1 MIVKS
6 RLGGE
11 LYVED
16 FRVRVFEKLRL
27 PSVRERLRVLRRE
40 GWNAFRVP
48 LEDVFLD
55 FLTDSGVSAASTQQ
69 LSDMMG
75 VGLEDAYAGNKA
87 FQRLKDVFGEL
98 VPHKHFILTHQG
110 RAAENIVF
118 RVLMEGGR
126 KPYVLTNVHFTTTR
140 AIVEAVYGGRVLEFP
155 HPEAFNT
162 RSEYPFK
169 AEMDV
174 SALEN
179 AMREIGT
186 EKVAAV
192 RMEFCGNLLGGQP
205 FSMNNFLEVREVCDR
220 YGLPLV
226 SDISMLDWQVALL
239 RLRDP
244 QCRGRSAREV
254 AAELIEL
261 SDVTYASARK
271 GFYCRGGFI
280 TAKSAELWEKMRI
293 WQPVFEGH
301 ATYGGMSLKEVAMLI
316 DGLRMAFDDNL
327 PFYEIMQV
335 EYLVRE
341 LDKHG
346 VPVVHPP
353 GGLGLHVDAR
363 EFLPHVPL
371 IPPSR
376 DSGGYPAGAL
386 SCAVYLVSGVRTM
399 ERGQISMDRDP
410 ETGEE
415 VPVKLDLVRFGI
427 PRKTYLRGHLDYIVD
442 RLVWLWEHRDMVKGL
457 KWVYEPPVMRFFEG
471 TFTDADNW
479 GETLA
484 GALERE
490 LGEY

>member
-1 MIVKS
+1 
-6 RLGGE
+6 
-11 LYVED
+11 
-16 FRVRVFEKLRL
+16 
-27 PSVRERLRVLRRE
+27 
-40 GWNAFRVP
+40 
-48 LEDVFLD
+48 
-55 FLTDSGVSAASTQQ
+55 
-69 LSDMMG
+69 
-75 VGLEDAYAGNKA
+75 
-87 FQRLKDVFGEL
+87 
-98 VPHKHFILTHQG
+98 
-110 RAAENIVF
+110 
-118 RVLMEGGR
+118 
-126 KPYVLTNVHFTTTR
+126 
-140 AIVEAVYGGRVLEFP
+140 
-155 HPEAFNT
+155 
-162 RSEYPFK
+162 
-169 AEMDV
+169 
-174 SALEN
+174 
-179 AMREIGT
+179 
-186 EKVAAV
+186 
-192 RMEFCGNLLGGQP
+192 
-205 FSMNNFLEVREVCDR
+205 
-220 YGLPLV
+220 
-226 SDISMLDWQVALL
+226 
-239 RLRDP
+239 
-244 QCRGRSAREV
+244 V

-327 PFYEIMQV
+327 PFYEITQV

-471 TFTDADNW
+471 TFTDVDNW
-479 GETLA
+479 GETLT

>member
-1 MIVKS
+1 MIVRS
-6 RLGGE
+6 RFFGE

-16 FRVRVFEKLRL
+16 FRVRVFEKLQLL
-27 PSVRERLRVLRRE
+27 PVRERLKVLRRE
-40 GWNAFRVP
+40 GWNTFRIP

-75 VGLEDAYAGNKA
+75 IGMEDAYAGNKA
-87 FQRLKDVFGEL
+87 FQKLKKIFEEL
-98 VPHKHFILTHQG
+98 VPHRHLILTHQG

-118 RVLMEGGR
+118 RVLMDGGR

-140 AIVEAVYGGRVLEFP
+140 AIVEAVYGGRVLEFS
-155 HPEAFNT
+155 HPEAYNA

-169 AEMDV
+169 GNMDV
-174 SALEN
+174 SALES
-179 AMREIGT
+179 AVRELGP

-192 RMEFCGNLLGGQP
+192 RMEYCGNLLGGQP
-205 FSMNNFLEVREVCDR
+205 FSMENFREVREVCDK
-220 YGLPLV
+220 YGLLLV
-226 SDISMLDWQVALL
+226 SDISMLDWQVALM
-239 RLRDP
+239 RLKDP
-244 QCRGRSAREV
+244 ECRSKSARVV

-261 SDVTYASARK
+261 SDITYASARK

-280 TAKSAELWEKMRI
+280 TTKSAQLWEKMRV

-301 ATYGGMSLKEVAMLI
+301 PTYGGMSLKEVAMLI
-316 DGLRMAFDDNL
+316 DGLRMAFDDNM
-327 PFYEIMQV
+327 PFYEIRQV

-376 DSGGYPAGAL
+376 TAGGYPAAAL

-399 ERGQISMDRDP
+399 ERGQVSMDRDP
-410 ETGEE
+410 QTGEE
-415 VPVKLDLVRFGI
+415 VPVQLDLVRFGI

-442 RLVWLWEHRDMVKGL
+442 RLVWLWEHRDLVKGL

-471 TFTDADNW
+471 TFADADNW
-479 GETLA
+479 GEILA
-484 GALERE
+484 AAYERE
-490 LGEY
+490 LGGY